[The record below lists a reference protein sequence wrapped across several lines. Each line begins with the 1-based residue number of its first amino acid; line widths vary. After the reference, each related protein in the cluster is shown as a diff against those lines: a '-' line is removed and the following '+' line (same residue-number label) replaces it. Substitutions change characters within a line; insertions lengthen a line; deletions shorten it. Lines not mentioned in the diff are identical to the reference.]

1 MAEKN
6 NKLQVSPEPKDPPA
20 GEKKSNWFLRLL
32 LNNKLVFFLILLIIA
47 GAVYSF
53 ISIRLTE
60 RRAEGQRQE
69 LIRHYE
75 EKTDSLYI
83 AGLELTAKTFSWA
96 VRSEMIR
103 ENMDQGDQF
112 FSNLIT
118 QPEIN
123 KIKLINPA
131 NGEVLLSTDR
141 KDRGRIIEEDPI
153 IAAETTF
160 VMSREQDRLIIA
172 PVMGLAARIGVL
184 VIIINPE
191 VP

>member
-103 ENMDQGDQF
+103 ENMDQVDQF

-141 KDRGRIIEEDPI
+141 KDRGRIIEEDRI